1 MVFYWIEILVLA
13 SLVTYIAAWF
23 RYNDLPDYT
32 ELNAAKSARRKTDV
46 LAIHG
51 LTGHGRRWRP
61 MFNRFLPDV
70 AVLAPI

>member
-1 MVFYWIEILVLA
+1 M
-13 SLVTYIAAWF
+13 T
-23 RYNDLPDYT
+23 T
-32 ELNAAKSARRKTDV
+32 ETVMSARLHLNRFEPPGPTDV

-51 LTGHGRRWRP
+51 LTGHGRRWRL